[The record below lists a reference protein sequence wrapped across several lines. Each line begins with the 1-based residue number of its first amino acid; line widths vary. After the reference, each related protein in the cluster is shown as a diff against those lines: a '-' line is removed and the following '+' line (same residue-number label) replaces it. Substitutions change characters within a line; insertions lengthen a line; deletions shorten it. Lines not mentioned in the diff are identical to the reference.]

1 MGVTVILMNEMQTIV
16 GEFQLTQEGLSYLSD
31 NIVFIQHIEMESEMR
46 KVIGVLKKRTSDF
59 ERHVR
64 EFRIT
69 EYGLQIGEPLLGLT
83 GILSG
88 NPTWVDL
95 DDRTDNHQ
103 TEDRYRGQADS
114 RSPPFRSHHTSR
126 PTRRRDG
133 WNTE

>member
-1 MGVTVILMNEMQTIV
+1 
-16 GEFQLTQEGLSYLSD
+16 
-31 NIVFIQHIEMESEMR
+31 MESEMR

-95 DDRTDNHQ
+95 DDRADNQ
-103 TEDRYRGQADS
+103 QLSDGRPNGRGES

-126 PTRRRDG
+126 PRHRRDS
-133 WNTE
+133 WDAE